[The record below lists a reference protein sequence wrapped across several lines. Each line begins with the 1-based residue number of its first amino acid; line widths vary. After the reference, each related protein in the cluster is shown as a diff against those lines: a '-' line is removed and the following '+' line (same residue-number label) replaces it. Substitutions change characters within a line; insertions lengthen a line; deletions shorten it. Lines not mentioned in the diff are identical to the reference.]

1 MDEKILFDAQVPR
14 KNPRVT
20 TNVRVS
26 FSGQD
31 SLSKSALLQNIS
43 LGGICLCCED
53 PQDVGKIIQLELPL
67 EEGLFLKLQGSVT
80 WVNRSSPS
88 EMGIRFLFETS
99 PTPAHHKKTLEDFI
113 ERLLSHQ
120 IDEQELIES

>member
-1 MDEKILFDAQVPR
+1 MDEQILFDAQVTR
-14 KNPRVT
+14 ENPRVAT
-20 TNVRVS
+20 HVRVS
-26 FSGQD
+26 FSSQN

-43 LGGICLCCED
+43 LGGVCLRCEE
-53 PQDVGKIIQLELPL
+53 PQDVGKIIQIELPI
-67 EEGLFLKLQGSVT
+67 EEGLFLKLHGSVT

-99 PTPAHHKKTLEDFI
+99 PDPSQYKKSLEDFI

-120 IDEQELIES
+120 IDEQELTV